1 MDLIAWRHADAEDL
15 SEGIAPSAI
24 MAGDYQSDLAR
35 SLSPKGLRQA
45 TRMAQWLDRKL
56 PDHARILVSPAV
68 RCEQTVV
75 PLGRKF
81 KICPELSPSG
91 SVDDLLALAQWPDSK
106 YPVVVVGHQPT
117 LGQMVNRL
125 LGLDGIDISLR
136 KGSLWWL
143 RSRLRD
149 GQTQTIVVTVQSPDF
164 L

>member
-1 MDLIAWRHADAEDL
+1 MDLIVWRHADAEDI
-15 SEGIAPSAI
+15 SDGIAPTAI
-24 MAGDYQSDLAR
+24 LGGDVQSDLAR
-35 SLSPKGLRQA
+35 CLSPKGLRQA

>member
-1 MDLIAWRHADAEDL
+1 MDLIVWRHADAEDL
-15 SEGIAPSAI
+15 SDSIAPPAI
-24 MAGDYQSDLAR
+24 TEFDFQADLAR
-35 SLSPKGLRQA
+35 CLSSKGLRQA
-45 TRMAQWLDRKL
+45 ARMAQWLDRKL
-56 PDHARILVSPAV
+56 ADNARILVSPAV

-75 PLGRKF
+75 PLGRKY

-91 SVDDLLALAQWPDSK
+91 SVDDLLTLTHWPDSK

-117 LGQMVNRL
+117 LGQVVNRL
-125 LGLDGIDISLR
+125 LGLDGMDISLR

-149 GQTQTIVVTVQSPDF
+149 GQRQAFVVTVQSPDF

>member
-15 SEGIAPSAI
+15 SDGIAQSAI
-24 MAGDYQSDLAR
+24 MAGDVQSDLAR
-35 SLSPKGLRQA
+35 SLSSKGLRQA
-45 TRMAQWLDRKL
+45 TRMAQWLDSKL
-56 PDHARILVSPAV
+56 PDNARILVSPAV

-75 PLGRKF
+75 PLGRKY

-91 SVDDLLALAQWPDSK
+91 SVDELLALTHWPDSK

-117 LGQMVNRL
+117 LGQVVNRL
-125 LGLDGIDISLR
+125 LGLEGIDISLR

-149 GQTQTIVVTVQSPDF
+149 GQRQALVVTVQSPDF